1 MPRSYERKTAHSYTE
16 YDLKMALFLVQEG
29 NYGARCVARST
40 GVPLSTLKRKL
51 KTNSPAQ
58 RNVFN
63 KIQEAAMATDIKSW
77 CSQRKRVLK
86 QILGYVYQK
95 GKYYDVNFPATWHER
110 QEAGTE
116 WWQNFKKRN
125 LSSSF
130 SSFLPLRCA
139 VCRINVK
146 STNADF
152 VECPKCGEF
161 SCNDCFVES
170 EIFCCKNF

>member
-63 KIQEAAMATDIKSW
+63 KIQKS
-77 CSQRKRVLK
+77 KRQPWLLISKVGAHK
-86 QILGYVYQK
+86 EKEY
-95 GKYYDVNFPATWHER
+95 
-110 QEAGTE
+110 
-116 WWQNFKKRN
+116 
-125 LSSSF
+125 
-130 SSFLPLRCA
+130 
-139 VCRINVK
+139 
-146 STNADF
+146 
-152 VECPKCGEF
+152 
-161 SCNDCFVES
+161 
-170 EIFCCKNF
+170 